1 MLTANSTE
9 FAMMLQTTPYLEPS
23 SDSGSSNTDNITTDT
38 TPTFSGMCV
47 NGATVVLVV
56 DGVPNTS
63 AAICV
68 GGVYSM
74 TYDTALLEGDHDITL
89 MQTVAGTAFPDSA
102 PLAVTIDE
110 TAPVLS
116 ASMDT
121 SSGIDTPTVD
131 FSAVETGSGIERF
144 EVEYLADNN
153 GVGVAG
159 ANTIDVLASTA
170 TDLVL
175 DLDPDESVHTVI
187 VRAYDAAGNLSTT
200 TLIFPPLIDITAPT
214 TISNSAI
221 NDTTFIVTSPA
232 GNPLTNIASTLGTVN
247 CDASGNGTGP
257 FASPV
262 SCTLTGIASGGTAAI
277 TAEEPATGATG
288 QAEQAYVL
296 DTTAPVIMITEN
308 TVAGPVMSDD
318 FTVNITDSYPD
329 TSSYEYGFSSDATCD
344 ATDTYGNTIVS
355 GTPVTFNTE
364 ANNGSYICVIAT
376 DLAGNTTYSPASANP
391 LNIDITPPTFII
403 TAPANGSSTNDT
415 TPTVT

>member
-89 MQTVAGTAFPDSA
+89 RQTVAGTAFPDSA

-153 GVGVAG
+153 
-159 ANTIDVLASTA
+159 
-170 TDLVL
+170 
-175 DLDPDESVHTVI
+175 
-187 VRAYDAAGNLSTT
+187 
-200 TLIFPPLIDITAPT
+200 
-214 TISNSAI
+214 
-221 NDTTFIVTSPA
+221 
-232 GNPLTNIASTLGTVN
+232 
-247 CDASGNGTGP
+247 
-257 FASPV
+257 
-262 SCTLTGIASGGTAAI
+262 
-277 TAEEPATGATG
+277 
-288 QAEQAYVL
+288 
-296 DTTAPVIMITEN
+296 
-308 TVAGPVMSDD
+308 
-318 FTVNITDSYPD
+318 
-329 TSSYEYGFSSDATCD
+329 
-344 ATDTYGNTIVS
+344 
-355 GTPVTFNTE
+355 
-364 ANNGSYICVIAT
+364 
-376 DLAGNTTYSPASANP
+376 
-391 LNIDITPPTFII
+391 
-403 TAPANGSSTNDT
+403 
-415 TPTVT
+415 